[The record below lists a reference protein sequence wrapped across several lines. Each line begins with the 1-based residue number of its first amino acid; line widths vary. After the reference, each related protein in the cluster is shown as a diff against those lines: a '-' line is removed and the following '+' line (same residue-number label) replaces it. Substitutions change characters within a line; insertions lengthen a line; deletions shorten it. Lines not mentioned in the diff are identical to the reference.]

1 MCAQRRVKSASDQSF
16 RCPHEKN
23 FVFLAIQNDDSD
35 HTTQGTFSDAAAQ
48 ISVMDEVKT

>member
-1 MCAQRRVKSASDQSF
+1 MRPTKSQISLLSEF
-16 RCPHEKN
+16 SLPNKNN

-35 HTTQGTFSDAAAQ
+35 HTTQGTFSDVAAQ